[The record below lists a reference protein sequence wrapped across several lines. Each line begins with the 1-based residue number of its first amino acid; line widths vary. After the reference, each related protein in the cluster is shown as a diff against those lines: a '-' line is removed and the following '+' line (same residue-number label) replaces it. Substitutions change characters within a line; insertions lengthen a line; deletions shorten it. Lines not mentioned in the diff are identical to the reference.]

1 MKSPPDQAPLPANA
15 TATIGGI
22 QPKAASTAT
31 IEVNG
36 ERLDIRILESNRD
49 WDSWY
54 GWLSDLFVD
63 RNCWSLL
70 HADEHILEKHRRP
83 LPLLASRNERNE
95 YLRLCDAYDE
105 QQIRLVWAKDVFRAS
120 LSSEIRLETAR
131 LGFCCLK
138 CAIDYL
144 DRKYNP
150 ASQTWVGLIDLT
162 VVGAVAGIASIAIA
176 VHVVLGLYE
185 YVASSLDSAT
195 YGQKTP
201 VLSTDSELF
210 VVFWCDVGRLVPRDI
225 SNGDKIHFYG
235 QFSRFHCNE

>member
-1 MKSPPDQAPLPANA
+1 MYRSAHHLTANMKSPPDQAPLPANA

-150 ASQTWVGLIDLT
+150 ASRNPLPSTRRL
-162 VVGAVAGIASIAIA
+162 ASYFSSRRN
-176 VHVVLGLYE
+176 LGWPYRSHCGRRCSR
-185 YVASSLDSAT
+185 YC
-195 YGQKTP
+195 QH
-201 VLSTDSELF
+201 
-210 VVFWCDVGRLVPRDI
+210 CDCRACSIRPIRI
-225 SNGDKIHFYG
+225 RSF
-235 QFSRFHCNE
+235 